1 MWCLRF
7 FPTSEF
13 KDLDLNKYTNIS
25 SKDCIPEIDLKYLK
39 ELCEWHNDHPLAS
52 DKAEINTEML
62 SNYHLKIADFYNI
75 PIGNVKN
82 CCLTFLIKKRMGFI
96 MRNCNLTW
104 D

>member
-39 ELCEWHNDHPLAS
+39 ELCELHNDHPLAS
-52 DKAEINTEML
+52 DKAEINREML
-62 SNYHLKIADFYNI
+62 LNFFDKETYGLHYEKLQPYLRLGLKLKNYIAY
-75 PIGNVKN
+75 
-82 CCLTFLIKKRMGFI
+82 
-96 MRNCNLTW
+96 
-104 D
+104 